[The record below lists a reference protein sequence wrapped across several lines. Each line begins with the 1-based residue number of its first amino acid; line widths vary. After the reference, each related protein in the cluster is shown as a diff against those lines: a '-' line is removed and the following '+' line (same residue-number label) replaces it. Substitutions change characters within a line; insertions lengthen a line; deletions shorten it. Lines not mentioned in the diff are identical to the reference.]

1 MSVVLLGTEELVLD
15 AQAAGEAEQRLD
27 GAAGALTLQTLNGP

>member
-1 MSVVLLGTEELVLD
+1 MLLGAEELVLD